1 MVGPPR
7 ATQSDLP
14 ARLEVND
21 AMAAPVIDKLKLVG
35 QLEDSG
41 FERRHAEGLAQA
53 LGEALGEHVLTKADL
68 DEALH
73 PIHGQLV
80 EFAAR
85 FDAIDAKFEAI
96 GHRFG
101 AIDHR
106 FAALDAKFEAKFDAL
121 DSKVDASVVALG
133 ARIDA
138 LATNLRIVTA
148 VMLFGF
154 TLLVALGFYNATQL
168 QRTSNPVAS
177 PAVPQHQEPAPPNPP
192 PG

>member
-1 MVGPPR
+1 
-7 ATQSDLP
+7 
-14 ARLEVND
+14 
-21 AMAAPVIDKLKLVG
+21 MAAPVVDKLKLVE

-41 FERRHAEGLAQA
+41 FERRHAEGLAHA

-68 DEALH
+68 DDALH
-73 PIHGQLV
+73 PIHAQLI

-85 FDAIDAKFEAI
+85 FDGIGAKFEAI
-96 GHRFG
+96 DHKFG
-101 AIDHR
+101 AIDAKLEAIDHR

-121 DSKVDASVVALG
+121 DSKVDASVVSLG

-177 PAVPQHQEPAPPNPP
+177 PAAPQHQEPAPPDPA